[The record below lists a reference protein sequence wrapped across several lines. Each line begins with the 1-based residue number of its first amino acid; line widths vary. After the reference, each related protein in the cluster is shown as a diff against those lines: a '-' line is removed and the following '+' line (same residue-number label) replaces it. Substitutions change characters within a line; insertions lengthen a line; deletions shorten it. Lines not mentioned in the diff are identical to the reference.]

1 MINHIT
7 LFYTVAQIAGVFVGF
22 GTLIAFT
29 KPKHVTTAQQQ
40 ALTATVMA
48 GLLVIVAALLPV
60 LLFAYGVSPN
70 TVWPVSAVVILAI
83 NWATI
88 WPQRAPF
95 LNALRRRNLWEIMLI
110 FGMEMAVEVPLFL
123 VLLPIFKA
131 QSFPLY
137 ATTLVFSI
145 VQAASLLML
154 LALDLT
160 VTDD

>member
-1 MINHIT
+1 MIDHIT

-29 KPKHVTTAQQQ
+29 KPKDVTTAQKQ

-48 GLLVIVAALLPV
+48 GLLVIVAAMLPV
-60 LLFAYGVSPN
+60 VFFAYGAASQL
-70 TVWPVSAVVILAI
+70 VWPVSAGLVLAI
-83 NWATI
+83 NWATL

-95 LNALRRRNLWEIMLI
+95 INAIKRRNPWEILLI
-110 FGMEMAVEVPLFL
+110 FGLEAVVEVPLIL
-123 VLLPIFKA
+123 ILLPVFPT

-137 ATTLVFSI
+137 ATMLVFSI

-154 LALDLT
+154 LALELT
-160 VTDD
+160 ADDD

>member
-1 MINHIT
+1 MIDHIT
-7 LFYTVAQIAGVFVGF
+7 LFYTVAQIAGIFVGF

-29 KPKHVTTAQQQ
+29 KPKNVTTAQQQ

-60 LLFAYGVSPN
+60 LLFAFRVSN
-70 TVWPVSAVVILAI
+70 EIVWPVSAALVLAI

-95 LNALRRRNLWEIMLI
+95 INALKRRNPFEIMLL
-110 FGMEMAVEVPLFL
+110 FGMEAAVEAPLFL
-123 VLLPIFKA
+123 ILLPVFTA
-131 QSFPLY
+131 QSFPFY
-137 ATTLVFSI
+137 ASMLVFSI

-154 LALDLT
+154 LALNLT
-160 VTDD
+160 AEED

>member
-1 MINHIT
+1 MVDHIT
-7 LFYTVAQIAGVFVGF
+7 LFYTVAQIAGIFVGF

-29 KPKHVTTAQQQ
+29 KPKDVTTAQQQ

-48 GLLVIVAALLPV
+48 GLLVIVAALIPV

-70 TVWPVSAVVILAI
+70 LAWPVSAGLVLAI

-95 LNALRRRNLWEIMLI
+95 INALKRRNPFEIVLI
-110 FGMEMAVEVPLFL
+110 FGMEAVVEVPLIL
-123 VLLPIFKA
+123 IVLHVFPA

-160 VTDD
+160 AEDD